1 MRHSRGSDLDVLR
14 LEEGLDERAAHAE
27 QQIEV
32 VIRQQP
38 RKRGETRGFVAA
50 RHALPISPPISA
62 SPTAPTMRPTAA
74 HQGLAVLHVPR
85 EIRGRRG
92 AHEHQFQRFHDFR
105 EDEFLGGFQRILR
118 EVRLSGSGNVETTCW
133 RAAAARS
140 ANSVNSTR
148 RVCLVRTSNTVC
160 KWLLASSASKY

>member
-38 RKRGETRGFVAA
+38 RKRGGTRGFVAA

-62 SPTAPTMRPTAA
+62 SPTAPTMRPTRASRCSTSRGKSEDDA
-74 HQGLAVLHVPR
+74 GPTSTSFNVSTIFEKMNSLVDSSEFSAKFAYR
-85 EIRGRRG
+85 EVETWKRLVGGRR
-92 AHEHQFQRFHDFR
+92 R
-105 EDEFLGGFQRILR
+105 
-118 EVRLSGSGNVETTCW
+118 
-133 RAAAARS
+133 RAARI
-140 ANSVNSTR
+140 R
-148 RVCLVRTSNTVC
+148 
-160 KWLLASSASKY
+160 